1 MRKRFQ
7 IGKFRFEL
15 SLPDE
20 IEIPFNML
28 KFMLEEDSDK
38 SESCEMDMFY
48 ELEFKDEI
56 ESYISD
62 LKAMKDNQKEVMRS
76 DFQMFY
82 VNQLECRLIGIKGCP
97 DFYAV
102 SLQKEDRKLA
112 VTIHSSYKE
121 WMSHDTIFAS
131 LLMLEKF
138 MLEKDSLILHS
149 SYTCTD
155 GKALL
160 FSAPSE
166 TGKSTQSAL
175 WEQYKGARTIN
186 GDRSLLYQKEGQWVA
201 DGWPVCGDSGICKKE
216 AYPIQAVVMLRQA
229 KENKA
234 YRLKPMQAFQEI
246 FSQITVNGWNREFQG
261 KVMDLLERLIQ
272 DVPVYCLECNISKE
286 AVECLYQTLNE
297 DEKN

>member
-20 IEIPFNML
+20 IEIPFNMS
-28 KFMLEEDSDK
+28 KFMLKEDSDWFK
-38 SESCEMDMFY
+38 SREIDMFY

-62 LKAMKDNQKEVMRS
+62 LKAMKDDQKEVIRP

-102 SLQKEDRKLA
+102 SLQKEERKVA

-138 MLEKDSLILHS
+138 MLEKDSFILHS

-216 AYPIQAVVMLRQA
+216 NYPIRAIVMLRQA
-229 KENKA
+229 KENRA

-246 FSQITVNGWNREFQG
+246 FSQVTVNGWNRGFQG
-261 KVMDLLERLIQ
+261 KVMDLLERLIR
-272 DVPVYCLECNISKE
+272 DVPVYRLECDISKE
-286 AVECLYQTLNE
+286 AVDCLFLALYE
-297 DEKN
+297 SEKD